1 MLIDIIKHSTRFL
14 ALLLLQGLVL
24 NNIELSDYIN
34 PFLYVLFILSL
45 PLNASKYLVLILSFV
60 MGISIDIFSS
70 TLGMHTAAS
79 VFMGFLRPY
88 ILKILE
94 PRDGYETNFS
104 VNIADMGIKWYAT
117 YVVIMVFSHHLFLF
131 YVESFSFSQFF
142 STFGRALVSTIFT
155 LILISITQLF
165 YYKPS
170 KKRR

>member
-45 PLNASKYLVLILSFV
+45 PLYASKYLVLALSFV

-94 PRDGYETNFS
+94 PRDGYENNFS
-104 VNIADMGIKWYAT
+104 VNIADMGMKWYAI
-117 YVVIMVFSHHLFLF
+117 YVVIMVFTHHLFLF

-155 LILISITQLF
+155 LLLISITQLF

>member
-94 PRDGYETNFS
+94 PRDGYEANFS

-117 YVVIMVFSHHLFLF
+117 YVVIFFLQSVFFNFRKSIGKYYF
-131 YVESFSFSQFF
+131 YFNTNKHNPVV
-142 STFGRALVSTIFT
+142 L
-155 LILISITQLF
+155 L
-165 YYKPS
+165 
-170 KKRR
+170 